1 MHRRDLSL
9 LLAFAI
15 VVVAV
20 VIVRARDEKHAAPQ
34 STATH
39 QSSSSAT
46 PLILQEGNGERRVR
60 RPGGVNPAWPFTIKV
75 DGQNGNADDFFVLTE
90 IMSPGQTIPFHMHH
104 NAEEILILEEGGA
117 TVTVGDKRAV
127 TGPHA
132 VVFIP
137 RETWVSVT
145 NTGTEAIHL
154 YALFSRL
161 GYERYMRAQSV
172 PEGQPATPMTAD
184 ERARARQRPR
194 YLLGYVQGAVSARGG
209 ASLTYGIH
217 PRRRL
222 IF

>member
-1 MHRRDLSL
+1 MHRRNLSL
-9 LLAFAI
+9 LLASVI
-15 VVVAV
+15 VVIAA

-34 STATH
+34 SAATK

-46 PLILQEGNGERRVR
+46 PLILQEGDGERRVR
-60 RPGGVNPAWPFTIKV
+60 RPGGMNPAWPFIIKV
-75 DGQNGNADDFFVLTE
+75 DGQNGNAQDFAVFTE

-104 NAEEILILEEGGA
+104 NAEEILILEQGGA

-137 RETWVSVT
+137 RETWVSLT
-145 NTGTEAIHL
+145 NTGTESIHL

-161 GYERYMRAQSV
+161 GFENFMRARSV

-184 ERARARQRPR
+184 DIARARASGHATYWDTSKAP
-194 YLLGYVQGAVSARGG
+194 YPPGAA
-209 ASLTYGIH
+209 H
-217 PRRRL
+217 P
-222 IF
+222 

>member
-15 VVVAV
+15 VVIAA

-34 STATH
+34 SAPTK
-39 QSSSSAT
+39 QSSTSAT
-46 PLILQEGNGERRVR
+46 PLILQERDGERRVR
-60 RPGGVNPAWPFTIKV
+60 RPGGANPAWPFTIKV

-145 NTGTEAIHL
+145 NTGRESIHFAIL
-154 YALFSRL
+154 MAKSNSSGLRDS
-161 GYERYMRAQSV
+161 
-172 PEGQPATPMTAD
+172 T
-184 ERARARQRPR
+184 
-194 YLLGYVQGAVSARGG
+194 
-209 ASLTYGIH
+209 
-217 PRRRL
+217 
-222 IF
+222 

>member
-15 VVVAV
+15 VVIAA
-20 VIVRARDEKHAAPQ
+20 VIVWARDEKHAASQ
-34 STATH
+34 SAAIN
-39 QSSSSAT
+39 QSPSVAT
-46 PLILQEGNGERRVR
+46 PLILQEGEGERRVR

-75 DGQNGNADDFFVLTE
+75 DGQNGNAQDFYVLTE
-90 IMSPGQTIPFHMHH
+90 IMPPGRTIPFHMHH

-145 NTGTEAIHL
+145 NTGTGSIHL

-161 GYERYMRAQSV
+161 GFEQFMRAQSV

-184 ERARARQRPR
+184 DIARARASGHATFWDTSKGP
-194 YLLGYVQGAVSARGG
+194 YPPGVA
-209 ASLTYGIH
+209 H
-217 PRRRL
+217 P
-222 IF
+222 